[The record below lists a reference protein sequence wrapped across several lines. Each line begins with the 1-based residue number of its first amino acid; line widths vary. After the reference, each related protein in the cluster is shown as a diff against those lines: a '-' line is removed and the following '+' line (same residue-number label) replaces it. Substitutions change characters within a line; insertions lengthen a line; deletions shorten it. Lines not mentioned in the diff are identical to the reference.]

1 MPSLGLI
8 HTSVSSNGIK
18 HTHEKC
24 ITLNNTC
31 NCMYMS
37 ILNRS
42 NKMTKIMCT
51 YFLWPTH
58 KSRCTW
64 RSEPILFKA
73 SFFFPKWPCQC
84 VTSTFFILQILLLI
98 GTGVEES
105 FERIG
110 ERLMDVFNTPLI
122 IESQYNDTIEITKF
136 QSSKRSCC
144 QRWAFHKRIC
154 IR

>member
-51 YFLWPTH
+51 YFLWLTH

-84 VTSTFFILQILLLI
+84 VTSTFFYF
-98 GTGVEES
+98 TNSS
-105 FERIG
+105 FNRYRCRREFWKNWRAIDGRFQYPPHHRISVQ
-110 ERLMDVFNTPLI
+110 RHHRNHKVPI
-122 IESQYNDTIEITKF
+122 IK
-136 QSSKRSCC
+136 
-144 QRWAFHKRIC
+144 A
-154 IR
+154 